1 MKKSSILVAL
11 CVFSLPML
19 AQRITELKT
28 DKEKLSYSIGVNIAQ
43 NLKQQNMDKDLD
55 LKVFDQAMN
64 DVLNGDKLVFS
75 EDSISS
81 FMQKYVSNKREEYS
95 QKLKEEGE
103 KNKVAGQKFLEQ
115 NKKKKGIIT
124 TPSGLQYEILVKGK
138 SQEKPK
144 PEDVVK
150 VKYEGKLIDGTVFD
164 STQKNNRGEAI
175 EFPLN
180 QVIKGWTEGVAL
192 MTKGSKYRL
201 YVPSELAYGDREAG
215 GQIQPNSVLIFDI
228 ELIDFKAAPKQED
241 INAEK

>member
-164 STQKNNRGEAI
+164 LS
-175 EFPLN
+175 
-180 QVIKGWTEGVAL
+180 
-192 MTKGSKYRL
+192 
-201 YVPSELAYGDREAG
+201 
-215 GQIQPNSVLIFDI
+215 LIHI
-228 ELIDFKAAPKQED
+228 
-241 INAEK
+241 